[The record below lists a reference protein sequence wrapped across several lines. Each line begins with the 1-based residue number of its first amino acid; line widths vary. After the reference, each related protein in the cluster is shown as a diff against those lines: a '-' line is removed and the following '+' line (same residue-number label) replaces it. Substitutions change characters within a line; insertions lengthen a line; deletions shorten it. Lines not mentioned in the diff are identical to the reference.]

1 MQLFERLRKNLE
13 TQQLIN
19 QQRIALKSQTVAT
32 DFKVVSLLS
41 LKKSGQE
48 LVETYL
54 ILKMKHTTSVMHRL
68 YRITALS

>member
-1 MQLFERLRKNLE
+1 MQLFERLRKNLA